1 MQGDRKRQISK
12 IINMLKQIKRVL
24 KIEIFVS
31 ILALLIL
38 LNYFIMFIS
47 YNEHVIKLIFSLYI
61 FTILV
66 FFIYKPLN
74 FFHLKITLIILMII
88 VLGNPTY
95 SWDAWAIWLFHA
107 KRIFFEQSI
116 IAQLDE
122 YAMWSHNDYPVIAPA
137 FAASL
142 ATLVGGWN
150 NIFPKLAFLLMY
162 FPPLILSIK
171 IFNVRYHLLFLIL
184 ALFILNLH
192 LINGYVDGLVAIYF
206 LFCSYLVYD
215 IFVNKQNSF
224 YYILIAFCFFII
236 LSLLKNE
243 GIVMV
248 TILLSIMIII
258 NISKK
263 EMLQNYKKII
273 FLLFSLIPILI
284 WKINCIN
291 HNIKNDIINYDVL
304 NILTDKIFD
313 YNSFKLIFKFLILD
327 TKFIFSIIF
336 ILIAFYFTNNKK
348 IFYYSLFVGMSY
360 IFSLFMVYL
369 ITPYDLTWHLSSSTS
384 RVIMS
389 LVFLFSF
396 FGLLQIYCMKEK
408 TSQKIFKME

>member
-1 MQGDRKRQISK
+1 MLDQTKRGSI
-12 IINMLKQIKRVL
+12 
-24 KIEIFVS
+24 IEIVVS

-38 LNYFIMFIS
+38 LNYFAMLIG
-47 YNEHVIKLIFSLYI
+47 YNEFVIKLIFSLYI

-66 FFIYKPLN
+66 FFVYKTLN

-88 VLGNPTY
+88 VLGNPTH

-107 KRIFFEQSI
+107 KRIFLDQSI
-116 IAQLDE
+116 ITQLDG
-122 YAMWSHNDYPVIAPA
+122 YPLWSHSDYPVIAPS

-142 ATLVGGWN
+142 ATLIGGWN
-150 NIFPKLAFLLMY
+150 NIFPKSAFLLMF
-162 FPPLILSIK
+162 FPPLLLSVK
-171 IFNVRYHLLFLIL
+171 IFNVRYHLLFLIFV
-184 ALFILNLH
+184 LFILNLF

-206 LFCSYLVYD
+206 SFSSYLVYD

-224 YYILIAFCFFII
+224 YYLLITFCFFVI

-284 WKINCIN
+284 WKITCIN
-291 HNIKNDIINYDVL
+291 YNVSNDIINYNAL
-304 NILTDKIFD
+304 NSLKDIIFN

-327 TKFIFSIIF
+327 TKFILSIIF
-336 ILIAFYFTNNKK
+336 ILIAFNFTKNKK
-348 IFYYSLFVGMSY
+348 IFYFSLLVGMSY

-369 ITPYDLTWHLSSSTS
+369 SIPYDLEWSLSTGAS
-384 RVIMS
+384 RVIMP
-389 LVFLFSF
+389 LTLLFSF

-408 TSQKIFKME
+408 ISQKTFQME

>member
-1 MQGDRKRQISK
+1 
-12 IINMLKQIKRVL
+12 
-24 KIEIFVS
+24 
-31 ILALLIL
+31 
-38 LNYFIMFIS
+38 
-47 YNEHVIKLIFSLYI
+47 
-61 FTILV
+61 
-66 FFIYKPLN
+66 
-74 FFHLKITLIILMII
+74 MII
-88 VLGNPTY
+88 ILGNPTY

-116 IAQLDE
+116 IAQLDK
-122 YAMWSHNDYPVIAPA
+122 YAMWSNNDYPVIAPA

-150 NIFPKLAFLLMY
+150 NIFPKLAFLLMF

-171 IFNVRYHLLFLIL
+171 LFNVRYHLLFLIL

-192 LINGYVDGLVAIYF
+192 FINGYVDGLVAIYF
-206 LFCSYLVYD
+206 SFSSYLVYD

-224 YYILIAFCFFII
+224 YYLLITFCFFVI

-258 NISKK
+258 NISRK
-263 EMLQNYKKII
+263 EILQNYKKII
-273 FLLFSLIPILI
+273 FLLFSLIPMLI

-291 HNIKNDIINYDVL
+291 HNIKNAIINYDVQ
-304 NILTDKIFD
+304 NILIDRILD

-327 TKFIFSIIF
+327 TKFILSIIF
-336 ILIAFYFTNNKK
+336 ILIAFYFTKNKK
-348 IFYYSLFVGMSY
+348 FFYFSLFVGISY

-369 ITPYDLTWHLSSSTS
+369 ITPYDLTWHLSSSAS

-389 LVFLFSF
+389 PVFLFYF
-396 FGLLQIYCMKEK
+396 FGLLQIYYTKEK
-408 TSQKIFKME
+408 ISQILES

>member
-1 MQGDRKRQISK
+1 
-12 IINMLKQIKRVL
+12 
-24 KIEIFVS
+24 
-31 ILALLIL
+31 
-38 LNYFIMFIS
+38 
-47 YNEHVIKLIFSLYI
+47 
-61 FTILV
+61 
-66 FFIYKPLN
+66 
-74 FFHLKITLIILMII
+74 
-88 VLGNPTY
+88 
-95 SWDAWAIWLFHA
+95 
-107 KRIFFEQSI
+107 
-116 IAQLDE
+116 
-122 YAMWSHNDYPVIAPA
+122 
-137 FAASL
+137 
-142 ATLVGGWN
+142 
-150 NIFPKLAFLLMY
+150 
-162 FPPLILSIK
+162 
-171 IFNVRYHLLFLIL
+171 LLFLIL

-192 LINGYVDGLVAIYF
+192 LINGQVDGLVAIYF
-206 LFCSYLVYD
+206 SFSSYLVYD

-224 YYILIAFCFFII
+224 YYLLITICFFII

-304 NILTDKIFD
+304 NILTDRIFD

-369 ITPYDLTWHLSSSTS
+369 ITPYDLTWHLLSSAS
-384 RVIMS
+384 RVIMPP
-389 LVFLFSF
+389 VFLFSF
-396 FGLLQIYCMKEK
+396 FGLFQMYCMKEK
-408 TSQKIFKME
+408 ISKILES

>member
-1 MQGDRKRQISK
+1 
-12 IINMLKQIKRVL
+12 MLKQIKRVL

-38 LNYFIMFIS
+38 LNYLILFINF
-47 YNEHVIKLIFSLYI
+47 NEYVIKLIFSLYI

-66 FFIYKPLN
+66 FFVYKPLN

-122 YAMWSHNDYPVIAPA
+122 YAMWTHNDYPVIAPT

-192 LINGYVDGLVAIYF
+192 FINGYVDGLVAIYF
-206 LFCSYLVYD
+206 SFSSYLVYD

-224 YYILIAFCFFII
+224 YYLLITFCFFVI

-258 NISKK
+258 NIQKK
-263 EMLQNYKKII
+263 EIFQNYKKII

-291 HNIKNDIINYDVL
+291 HNIKNDIINYNVP
-304 NILTDKIFD
+304 NILTDRIFD

-327 TKFIFSIIF
+327 TKFILSIIF
-336 ILIAFYFTNNKK
+336 ILIAFYFTKNKK
-348 IFYYSLFVGMSY
+348 IFYFSLLVGMSY

-369 ITPYDLTWHLSSSTS
+369 ITPYDLTWHLSSSAS
-384 RVIMS
+384 RIIMS
-389 LVFLFSF
+389 PVFLFSF

-408 TSQKIFKME
+408 ISQKIF

>member
-1 MQGDRKRQISK
+1 
-12 IINMLKQIKRVL
+12 MLKLIEKVL
-24 KIEIFVS
+24 KIEIVVS

-38 LNYFIMFIS
+38 LNYFVMFIS
-47 YNEHVIKLIFSLYI
+47 YNEFVIKLIFSLYI
-61 FTILV
+61 CIIL
-66 FFIYKPLN
+66 FFIIYRPLN
-74 FFHLKITLIILMII
+74 FFHLKITLVVLMII
-88 VLGNPTY
+88 ALGNPTY
-95 SWDAWAIWLFHA
+95 FWDAWAIWLFHA

-116 IAQLDE
+116 IAQLDG
-122 YAMWSHNDYPVIAPA
+122 YAMWTHNDYPVIAPT

-150 NIFPKLAFLLMY
+150 NIFPKLAFLLMS

-184 ALFILNLH
+184 TLFILNLY
-192 LINGYVDGLVAIYF
+192 LINGLVDGLVAIYF
-206 LFCSYLVYD
+206 SFCSYLVYD
-215 IFVNKQNSF
+215 IFINKQNSF

-243 GIVMV
+243 GIVML

-258 NISKK
+258 NIPKK
-263 EMLQNYKKII
+263 NFLQNYKKII

-291 HNIKNDIINYDVL
+291 HNIKNAFINNDVL
-304 NILTDKIFD
+304 NILTDRIFD

-327 TKFIFSIIF
+327 TKFILSIIF
-336 ILIAFYFTNNKK
+336 ILIAFNFTKNKK
-348 IFYYSLFVGMSY
+348 IFY
-360 IFSLFMVYL
+360 FSLSIGMTYL
-369 ITPYDLTWHLSSSTS
+369 LSLIIVFLIVPYDLTWTLETTVH

-389 LVFLFSF
+389 VTFLFSF
-396 FGLLQIYCMKEK
+396 FGLLQIYYK
-408 TSQKIFKME
+408 KIKNYVH

>member
-1 MQGDRKRQISK
+1 
-12 IINMLKQIKRVL
+12 MLKQIKRVL
-24 KIEIFVS
+24 KIEIVVS

-38 LNYFIMFIS
+38 LNYLILFIN
-47 YNEHVIKLIFSLYI
+47 YNEYVIKLIFSLYI

-66 FFIYKPLN
+66 FFVYKPLN

-116 IAQLDE
+116 IAQLDG
-122 YAMWSHNDYPVIAPA
+122 YAMWAHNDYPVIAPA

-184 ALFILNLH
+184 ALFILNLY

-206 LFCSYLVYD
+206 SLSSYLIYD

-224 YYILIAFCFFII
+224 YYLLITFCFFVI

-273 FLLFSLIPILI
+273 FLLFSVIPILI

-304 NILTDKIFD
+304 NILTDRIFD

-327 TKFIFSIIF
+327 TKFILSIIF
-336 ILIAFYFTNNKK
+336 ILIAFNFTKNKK
-348 IFYYSLFVGMSY
+348 NFYFSLLVGMSY

-369 ITPYDLTWHLSSSTS
+369 ITPYDLTWHLSSSAS
-384 RVIMS
+384 RIIMS
-389 LVFLFSF
+389 PVFLFSF
-396 FGLLQIYCMKEK
+396 FGLLQIYRMKEK
-408 TSQKIFKME
+408 IS

>member
-1 MQGDRKRQISK
+1 
-12 IINMLKQIKRVL
+12 MLKQIKRSSI
-24 KIEIFVS
+24 IEIVVS
-31 ILALLIL
+31 VLVLLIL

-47 YNEHVIKLIFSLYI
+47 YNEYVIKLIFSLYI

-66 FFIYKPLN
+66 FFVYKPLD
-74 FFHLKITLIILMII
+74 FFHLKITLIILIII

-95 SWDAWAIWLFHA
+95 SWDAWSIWLFHA

-116 IAQLDE
+116 VAQLDG
-122 YAMWSHNDYPVIAPA
+122 YAMWANNDYPVIAPT

-150 NIFPKLAFLLMY
+150 NIFPKLAFLLMF

-184 ALFILNLH
+184 ALFILNLF

-206 LFCSYLVYD
+206 SFSSYLVYD

-224 YYILIAFCFFII
+224 YYLLITFCFFVI

-248 TILLSIMIII
+248 TILLGTMIII
-258 NISKK
+258 NILKK

-284 WKINCIN
+284 WKITCIN
-291 HNIKNDIINYDVL
+291 YNVNNDIINYNAL
-304 NILTDKIFD
+304 NSLKNMIFN
-313 YNSFKLIFKFLILD
+313 YSSFKLIFKFLILD
-327 TKFIFSIIF
+327 TKFIISIIF
-336 ILIAFYFTNNKK
+336 ILLAFNFTKNKRIFYF
-348 IFYYSLFVGMSY
+348 SLSIGVAY
-360 IFSLFMVYL
+360 LFSLFILQIDVLLHLNL
-369 ITPYDLTWHLSSSTS
+369 IKKFSSCQ
-384 RVIMS
+384 
-389 LVFLFSF
+389 
-396 FGLLQIYCMKEK
+396 LLQAI
-408 TSQKIFKME
+408 

>member
-1 MQGDRKRQISK
+1 
-12 IINMLKQIKRVL
+12 MLKQIKRVL

-38 LNYFIMFIS
+38 LNYLILFIN
-47 YNEHVIKLIFSLYI
+47 YNEYVIKLIFSLYI

-66 FFIYKPLN
+66 FFVYKPLN

-122 YAMWSHNDYPVIAPA
+122 YAMWTHNDYPVIAPT

-192 LINGYVDGLVAIYF
+192 FINGYVDGLVAIYF
-206 LFCSYLVYD
+206 SFSSYLVYD

-224 YYILIAFCFFII
+224 YYLLITFCFFVI

-273 FLLFSLIPILI
+273 FLLFSLILILI

-291 HNIKNDIINYDVL
+291 HNIKNDIINYNVP
-304 NILTDKIFD
+304 NILTDRIFD

-327 TKFIFSIIF
+327 TKFILSIIF
-336 ILIAFYFTNNKK
+336 ILIAFYFTKNKK
-348 IFYYSLFVGMSY
+348 IFYFSLLVGMSY

-369 ITPYDLTWHLSSSTS
+369 ITPYDLTWHLSSSAS
-384 RVIMS
+384 RIIMS
-389 LVFLFSF
+389 PVFLFSF

-408 TSQKIFKME
+408 ISQKIF

>member
-1 MQGDRKRQISK
+1 
-12 IINMLKQIKRVL
+12 MLKQIKRVL

-38 LNYFIMFIS
+38 LNYLILFIN
-47 YNEHVIKLIFSLYI
+47 YNEYVIKLIFSLYI

-66 FFIYKPLN
+66 FFVYKPLN

-88 VLGNPTY
+88 ILGNPTY

-122 YAMWSHNDYPVIAPA
+122 YAMWTHNDYPVIAPT

-206 LFCSYLVYD
+206 SFSSYLVYD

-224 YYILIAFCFFII
+224 YYLLITFCFFVI

-291 HNIKNDIINYDVL
+291 HNIKNDIINYNVP
-304 NILTDKIFD
+304 NILTDRIFD

-327 TKFIFSIIF
+327 TKFILSIIF
-336 ILIAFYFTNNKK
+336 ILIAFYFTKNKK
-348 IFYYSLFVGMSY
+348 IFYFSLLVGMSY

-369 ITPYDLTWHLSSSTS
+369 ITPYDLTWHLSSSAS
-384 RVIMS
+384 RIIMS
-389 LVFLFSF
+389 PVFLFSF

-408 TSQKIFKME
+408 ISQKIF

>member
-1 MQGDRKRQISK
+1 
-12 IINMLKQIKRVL
+12 MLKQIKRGSI
-24 KIEIFVS
+24 IEIVVS
-31 ILALLIL
+31 ILVLLIL

-47 YNEHVIKLIFSLYI
+47 YNEYVIKLIFSLYI

-66 FFIYKPLN
+66 FFVYKPLN

-116 IAQLDE
+116 IAQLDG
-122 YAMWSHNDYPVIAPA
+122 YAMSAHNDYPVIAPT

-150 NIFPKLAFLLMY
+150 NIFPKLAFLLMS

-184 ALFILNLH
+184 VLFILNLY

-206 LFCSYLVYD
+206 SFSSCLVYD

-224 YYILIAFCFFII
+224 YYLLITFCFFII

-263 EMLQNYKKII
+263 EILQNYKKII

-291 HNIKNDIINYDVL
+291 HNIKNVVINYDAL
-304 NILTDKIFD
+304 NILTDRIFD
-313 YNSFKLIFKFLILD
+313 YNSFKLIFGSIL
-327 TKFIFSIIF
+327 FS
-336 ILIAFYFTNNKK
+336 T
-348 IFYYSLFVGMSY
+348 V
-360 IFSLFMVYL
+360 
-369 ITPYDLTWHLSSSTS
+369 YDLLSTS
-384 RVIMS
+384 SR
-389 LVFLFSF
+389 
-396 FGLLQIYCMKEK
+396 LL
-408 TSQKIFKME
+408 TSKS

>member
-1 MQGDRKRQISK
+1 
-12 IINMLKQIKRVL
+12 MLKQIKKVL
-24 KIEIFVS
+24 KIEIVVS
-31 ILALLIL
+31 ILVLLIL

-47 YNEHVIKLIFSLYI
+47 YNEYVIKLIFSLYI

-66 FFIYKPLN
+66 FFVYKPLN

-88 VLGNPTY
+88 VLGNPTH
-95 SWDAWAIWLFHA
+95 SWDAWAIWQFHA

-116 IAQLDE
+116 IAQLDG
-122 YAMWSHNDYPVIAPA
+122 YVMWSHNDYPVIAPT

-150 NIFPKLAFLLMY
+150 NIFPKLAFLLMS

-184 ALFILNLH
+184 ALFILNLF

-206 LFCSYLVYD
+206 SFSSCLVYD

-224 YYILIAFCFFII
+224 YYLLITFCFFVI

-248 TILLSIMIII
+248 TILLSIIIII

-284 WKINCIN
+284 WKITCIN
-291 HNIKNDIINYDVL
+291 YNVNNDIINYNAL
-304 NILTDKIFD
+304 NSLKNMIFN

-327 TKFIFSIIF
+327 AKFILSIIF
-336 ILIAFYFTNNKK
+336 ILIAFNFTKNKR
-348 IFYYSLFVGMSY
+348 IFYFSLSIGVAY
-360 IFSLFMVYL
+360 LFSLFMVYL
-369 ITPYDLTWHLSSSTS
+369 ITPHDLTWHLSSSAS
-384 RVIMS
+384 RIIMP
-389 LVFLFSF
+389 LTFLFSF
-396 FGLLQIYCMKEK
+396 FGLLQIYHKKVE
-408 TSQKIFKME
+408 IYDH

>member
-1 MQGDRKRQISK
+1 
-12 IINMLKQIKRVL
+12 MLKQIKRVL

-38 LNYFIMFIS
+38 LNYLILFIN
-47 YNEHVIKLIFSLYI
+47 YNEYVIKLIFSLYI

-66 FFIYKPLN
+66 FFVYKPLN

-122 YAMWSHNDYPVIAPA
+122 YAMWTHNDYPVIAPT

-192 LINGYVDGLVAIYF
+192 FINGYVDGLVAIYF
-206 LFCSYLVYD
+206 SFSSYLVYD

-224 YYILIAFCFFII
+224 YYLLITFCFFVI

-291 HNIKNDIINYDVL
+291 HNIKNDIINYNVP
-304 NILTDKIFD
+304 NILTDRIFD

-327 TKFIFSIIF
+327 TKFILSIIF
-336 ILIAFYFTNNKK
+336 ILIAFYFTKNKK
-348 IFYYSLFVGMSY
+348 IFYFSLLVGMSY

-369 ITPYDLTWHLSSSTS
+369 ITPYDLTWHLSSSAS
-384 RVIMS
+384 RIIMS
-389 LVFLFSF
+389 PVFLFSF

-408 TSQKIFKME
+408 ISQKIFQME

>member
-38 LNYFIMFIS
+38 LNYLILFIN
-47 YNEHVIKLIFSLYI
+47 YNEYVIKLIFSLYI

-66 FFIYKPLN
+66 FFVYKPLN

-88 VLGNPTY
+88 ILGNPTY

-122 YAMWSHNDYPVIAPA
+122 YAMWTHNDYPVIAPT

-206 LFCSYLVYD
+206 SFSSYLVYD

-224 YYILIAFCFFII
+224 YYLLITFCFFVI

-291 HNIKNDIINYDVL
+291 HNIKNDIINYNVP
-304 NILTDKIFD
+304 NILTDRIFD

-327 TKFIFSIIF
+327 TKFILSIIF
-336 ILIAFYFTNNKK
+336 ILIAFYFTKNKK
-348 IFYYSLFVGMSY
+348 IFYFSLLVGMSY

-369 ITPYDLTWHLSSSTS
+369 ITPYDLTWHLSSSAS
-384 RVIMS
+384 RIIMS
-389 LVFLFSF
+389 PVFLFSF

-408 TSQKIFKME
+408 ISQKIF